1 MTKLKYGL
9 IGCGMM
15 GQEHIRNIQL
25 LEQAEIAAIYEPDSS
40 MRKVALELAPEA
52 LTTNSVEALLDIAD
66 LDCLVITSPN
76 FTHVAY
82 LQTLLEQRQLPVLVE
97 KPLATSL
104 EDFEVLKGI
113 KEAYSQPI
121 WVAMEYRYM
130 PPLAEFIKLADKVT
144 GGITM
149 LSIRE
154 HRFPFLEKVNGWNR
168 FNRYSGGTLVEKCCH
183 FFDLMRFILG
193 SEAVSVM
200 ASAGQSHNHLDE
212 KCDGETPDIIDN
224 AYTLVDFASGSRA
237 MLELCMFAEG
247 SFYQEEIC
255 AVGKDGKIECLMPG
269 PQRFWSED
277 LGPAPIPK
285 IVISPRHA
293 KGEKREIEIPLDP
306 KLQSI
311 GDHHGSTYYQHQRF
325 QQVVL
330 GKQAPEVT
338 LEDGWKAV
346 LIGMSAQQSAQSFSA
361 QKIKQSMFL

>member
-1 MTKLKYGL
+1 MLNYGL

-25 LEQAEIAAIYEPDSS
+25 LENTEIAAIYEPDSS
-40 MRKVALELAPEA
+40 MREAATELAPQA
-52 LTTNSVEALLDIAD
+52 QTPDSVEQLLDIKE

-76 FTHVAY
+76 FTHVAH
-82 LQTLLEQRQLPVLVE
+82 LQTLLKKRPLPVLVE

-104 EDFEVLKGI
+104 EDLDALKQI
-113 KEAYSQPI
+113 RKEYSQPI

-130 PPLAEFIKLADKVT
+130 PPLAEFIRRANEVT

-154 HRFPFLEKVNGWNR
+154 HRFPFLEKVND
-168 FNRYSGGTLVEKCCH
+168 C
-183 FFDLMRFILG
+183 ILG
-193 SEAVSVM
+193 SEAISVM

-212 KCDGETPDIIDN
+212 NCDGETPDILDN
-224 AYTLVDFASGSRA
+224 AYTIVDFANGSRA

-247 SFYQEEIC
+247 SLYQEEIC
-255 AVGKDGKIECLMPG
+255 AVGKEGKIECLIPG
-269 PQRFWSED
+269 PERFWSED
-277 LGPAPIPK
+277 LGSPPVPK

-293 KGEKREIEIPLDP
+293 RGDKREIEIPVDP
-306 KLQSI
+306 RLQSA
-311 GDHHGSTYYQHQRF
+311 GDHHGSTYYQHVRF

-330 GKQAPEVT
+330 GNKTPEVT

-346 LIGMSAQQSAQSFSA
+346 LIGMSAQQSAQTFSA
-361 QKIKQSMFL
+361 RKIEKSLYL

>member
-1 MTKLKYGL
+1 MTKLNYGL

-15 GQEHIRNIQL
+15 GQEHIKNIQL
-25 LEQAEIAAIYEPDSS
+25 LEDAEIAAIYEPDSA
-40 MRKVALELAPEA
+40 MCKAALELVPKA
-52 LTTNSVEALLDIAD
+52 LTTGSVEALLEIDQ

-76 FTHVAY
+76 FTHVGH
-82 LQTLLEQRQLPVLVE
+82 LQTLLDKRPMPVLVE
-97 KPLATSL
+97 KPLATSH
-104 EDFEVLKGI
+104 EDLSALRRI
-113 KEAYSQPI
+113 KAEYLPPI

-130 PPLAEFIKLADKVT
+130 PPLAEFIKLADEVT

-154 HRFPFLEKVNGWNR
+154 HRFPFLEKVNDWNR
-168 FNRYSGGTLVEKCCH
+168 FDRYSGGTLVEKCCH
-183 FFDLMRFILG
+183 FFDLMRFILD

-212 KCDGETPDIIDN
+212 KCAGETPDIIDN
-224 AYTLVDFASGSRA
+224 AYTIVDFESGSRA

-255 AVGKDGKIECLMPG
+255 AVGKDGKIECLIPG
-269 PQRFWSED
+269 PQRFWSDE
-277 LGPAPIPK
+277 LGPPPEPK
-285 IVISPRHA
+285 IIISPRHA
-293 KGEKREIEIPLDP
+293 KREKREIEIPVDP
-306 KLQSI
+306 LLQSV

-330 GKQAPEVT
+330 GKETPEVT

-361 QKIKQSMFL
+361 QKIEQSMFL

>member
-1 MTKLKYGL
+1 MRKLNYGL

-25 LEQAEIAAIYEPDSS
+25 LEQSEIAAIYEPDAS
-40 MRKVALELAPEA
+40 MRKAAIEMVPQAQ
-52 LTTNSVEALLDIAD
+52 TTNSVEQLLDID
-66 LDCLVITSPN
+66 ELDCLVITSPN
-76 FTHVAY
+76 FTHVAH
-82 LQTLLEQRQLPVLVE
+82 LQTILEKRPLPVLVE

-104 EDFEVLKGI
+104 DDLDALKRI
-113 KEAYSQPI
+113 RNEYSQPI

-130 PPLAEFIKLADKVT
+130 PPLAEFIKLADEVT

-154 HRFPFLEKVNGWNR
+154 HRFPFLEKVNDWNR

-212 KCDGETPDIIDN
+212 TCDGETPDILDN
-224 AYTLVDFASGSRA
+224 AYTIVDFANGARS

-247 SFYQEEIC
+247 SLYQEEIC
-255 AVGKDGKIECLMPG
+255 AVGKEGKIECLIPG
-269 PQRFWSED
+269 PERFWPED
-277 LGPAPIPK
+277 LGSPPVPK

-293 KGEKREIEIPLDP
+293 RGDKREIEIPVDP
-306 KLQSI
+306 LLQSA
-311 GDHHGSTYYQHQRF
+311 GDHHGSTYYQHIRF

-330 GKQAPEVT
+330 GNESPEVT

-346 LIGMSAQQSAQSFSA
+346 LIGMSAQQSAQTFSG
-361 QKIKQSMFL
+361 

>member
-40 MRKVALELAPEA
+40 MRSIALELAPQA
-52 LTTNSVEALLDIAD
+52 LISDSVEALLEIED

-76 FTHVAY
+76 FTHVGY
-82 LQTLLEQRQLPVLVE
+82 LQTILEKRQLPVLVE

-104 EDFEVLKGI
+104 EDLDALKRI
-113 KEAYSQPI
+113 KAEYLQPI

-154 HRFPFLEKVNGWNR
+154 HRFPFLEKVNDWNR
-168 FNRYSGGTLVEKCCH
+168 FNRFSGGTLVEKCCH
-183 FFDLMRFILG
+183 FFDLMRFILD

-212 KCDGETPDIIDN
+212 RCAGETPDIVDN
-224 AYTLVDFASGSRA
+224 AYTIVDFASGSRA

-255 AVGKDGKIECLMPG
+255 AVGKDGKIECLIPG
-269 PQRFWSED
+269 PQRFWSEE
-277 LGPAPIPK
+277 LGPPPVPK
-285 IVISPRHA
+285 IIISPRYD
-293 KGEKREIEIPLDP
+293 KGGKREIEIPVDP
-306 KLQSI
+306 RLQSV
-311 GDHHGSTYYQHQRF
+311 GDHHGSTFYQHLRF

-330 GKQAPEVT
+330 GKETPQVT

-361 QKIKQSMFL
+361 QKIAEGLFL